1 MSQTLLVTSSPHLRA
16 NSSSRRIMLDVIL
29 ALLPALGA
37 AAWFFGPTVLL
48 PVFVTILGA
57 TIGEYLMRVLVLKR
71 DNRLGDFS
79 AIVTGILLGMNLP
92 PSIPLPLAFLG
103 GAIATAF
110 VKELFGGLGMNFM
123 NPAMG
128 ARVFL
133 FLAWP
138 SLMTAWTPTVDGVAG
153 ATPLAILK
161 GTESAGQTLPDL
173 FHLFIGDRAG
183 SLGETSVLAL
193 LIGAAY
199 LVARRVIRLDVPLL
213 YIGTVGLIT
222 WVFGDKNT
230 LFAGNFPVHLLSGG
244 LILGA
249 FFMATDYATQPVS
262 RVGKVIYALGLGL
275 VTAVIRLYTNYPEG
289 VSFAVILLNCL
300 VPMIDRYTVPRAFG
314 AVTEGAKRA

>member
-1 MSQTLLVTSSPHLRA
+1 MSPKLLVTSSPHLRA
-16 NSSSRRIMLDVIL
+16 QGSSQGIMLDVIL
-29 ALLPALGA
+29 ALIPALGA
-37 AAWFFGPTVLL
+37 ATYFFGLTVLL
-48 PVFVTILGA
+48 PFTFAVLGA
-57 TIGEYLMRVLVLKR
+57 LAGEYGMRVLVLGR
-71 DNRLGDFS
+71 ENRLADLS
-79 AIVTGILLGMNLP
+79 AIVTGLLLGMNLP

-110 VKELFGGLGMNFM
+110 VKEVFGGLGMNFM

-138 SLMTAWTPTVDGVAG
+138 SLMTSWGPTVDGVAG

-161 GTESAGQTLPDL
+161 DGEAAGQALPDL

-193 LIGAAY
+193 LLGAGY
-199 LVARRVIRLDVPLL
+199 LVLRKVIRLDVPLVYL
-213 YIGTVGLIT
+213 ATVGLIT
-222 WVFGDKNT
+222 WTFGNKT
-230 LFAGNFPVHLLSGG
+230 ALFAGNFPVHLLSGG
-244 LILGA
+244 LILAA

-262 RVGKVIYALGLGL
+262 RVGKVIFAAGLGL

-300 VPMIDRYTVPRAFG
+300 VPLIDRYTVPKPFG
-314 AVTEGAKRA
+314 APKAAQRA